1 MIWLG
6 KIWRG
11 AAVAALALEV
21 VACSGTDRLVGSDG
35 STGGLAGGGGSA
47 GALGSAGG
55 GGSAGALGSAGTGAQ
70 PTGNGGGAALGEP
83 CLPDDELSADFP
95 GFDARE
101 VNIADQF
108 PGCASHVCVV
118 NHFQG
123 RVSCPYGQSAADG
136 QCLVPG
142 TATPVSAPVSPQ
154 LQARQAAKAVTCG
167 CQCAGYGPG
176 PYCTCPTSMVCEHL
190 VDYLDVADPD
200 AAPAKLNAYAGSY
213 CIPADAEYDS
223 KQLDRLCTDSN
234 CGAAHPY

>member
-11 AAVAALALEV
+11 AAMAVALEV
-21 VACSGTDRLVGSDG
+21 AACSGTDRLVGSDG

-47 GALGSAGG
+47 GTLAASETGG
-55 GGSAGALGSAGTGAQ
+55 Q
-70 PTGNGGGAALGEP
+70 PTGNGGGAALALGEA
-83 CLPDDELSADFP
+83 CLPDDELSADFA
-95 GFDARE
+95 GFNARE
-101 VNIADQF
+101 VNVADQF
-108 PGCASHVCVV
+108 QGCASKVCVV

-136 QCLVPG
+136 GCLVPS
-142 TATPVSAPVSPQ
+142 TATPVSASVQPQ
-154 LQARQAAKAVTCG
+154 LAARQAAQAVTCS

-190 VDYLDVADPD
+190 IDYLDVADTD
-200 AAPAKLNAYAGSY
+200 GAPPKLNAYAGSY
-213 CIPADAEYDS
+213 CIPAGAEYDS
-223 KQLDRLCTDSN
+223 SQLDRVCSEPN